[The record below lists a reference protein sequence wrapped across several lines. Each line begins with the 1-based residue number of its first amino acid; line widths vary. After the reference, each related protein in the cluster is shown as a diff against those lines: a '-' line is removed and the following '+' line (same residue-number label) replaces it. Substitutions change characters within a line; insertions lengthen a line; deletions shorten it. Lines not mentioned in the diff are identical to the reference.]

1 MIGIFLLLIAVNAI
15 GGGAGGSS
23 TPARRRGRPRGSKSA
38 RKSRG
43 GGYGWSDSG
52 YGD

>member
-1 MIGIFLLLIAVNAI
+1 MIGIFLLLIAVNAF
-15 GGGAGGSS
+15 GGGSS

-38 RKSRG
+38 RSTRG